1 MSQAHER
8 VRDIAR
14 LACVCNTR
22 TIIKLQSMHASGV
35 ADTGRSVRKG
45 VKCTDALSAGYL
57 LTPRS
62 YVRRR
67 IFWQLCG
74 TEMLEEFRLQ
84 QRQDTTCLKLYQP
97 FNPKLLHRYT
107 QTTGKLD
114 NIACSA
120 GIKYIWHA
128 AHEPR
133 MQRDR
138 PAFSGVT
145 VSNE

>member
-14 LACVCNTR
+14 MAYLQYQE
-22 TIIKLQSMHASGV
+22 LQSIHASGV
-35 ADTGRSVRKG
+35 ADTGRSDTDRKG
-45 VKCTDALSAGYL
+45 VKRTDALSDGYL

-107 QTTGKLD
+107 QTTGKLG
-114 NIACSA
+114 NIECSA
-120 GIKYIWHA
+120 AIKCIRHA
-128 AHEPR
+128 AHEPC